1 MFIFDFRTQFI
12 LLLAVGAI
20 LLILTVLKPRALET
34 DCPKVPPTTGSWID
48 EQMRGQCEGNGYG
61 HLIGTAA
68 QYKGE
73 GAQ

>member
-1 MFIFDFRTQFI
+1 MSFDVRTHI
-12 LLLAVGAI
+12 ILVLAAGGLLLIAV
-20 LLILTVLKPRALET
+20 LLKPRALEQ

-48 EQMRGQCEGNGYG
+48 EQMRGQCEANGYG
-61 HLIGTAA
+61 HLIGTAD